1 MLLDL
6 FNIKKWNRCLTKC
19 ILPPHVY
26 SADFLN
32 CKCHSWYVF
41 FSQTNFFIV
50 SINIYVIFSPL
61 SMINFVRYFSNTL
74 KHITLCNSFFFS
86 KTSFLYKIKKTIY
99 RGCINPRFVLN
110 ADYLILVC
118 DRMKVKSPSWSFV
131 SLISRSCFVWT
142 LWCWVILL
150 RYTLLWR
157 TRSWPTFDPCVKW
170 SVTRGYRV
178 GLARVYPLLLFYY
191 YNKFPLQYLKTNVLF
206 FID

>member
-1 MLLDL
+1 M
-6 FNIKKWNRCLTKC
+6 
-19 ILPPHVY
+19 
-26 SADFLN
+26 
-32 CKCHSWYVF
+32 
-41 FSQTNFFIV
+41 
-50 SINIYVIFSPL
+50 
-61 SMINFVRYFSNTL
+61 
-74 KHITLCNSFFFS
+74 CNSFFFS
-86 KTSFLYKIKKTIY
+86 KTSFLYKIEKTIY

-118 DRMKVKSPSWSFV
+118 DRMKVKSLSWSFV

-157 TRSWPTFDPCVKW
+157 TRSRPTFDPCVKW

-206 FID
+206 FYWLRIYLGYDFIIDLYEYCINNAHVPKCCKFKSKCIIQTIASK

>member
-1 MLLDL
+1 MFTARIIWIVNVIHGML
-6 FNIKKWNRCLTKC
+6 
-19 ILPPHVY
+19 
-26 SADFLN
+26 
-32 CKCHSWYVF
+32 F

-61 SMINFVRYFSNTL
+61 SKINFVRYFSNTL

-86 KTSFLYKIKKTIY
+86 KTSFLYKIEKTIY

-118 DRMKVKSPSWSFV
+118 DRMKVRSPSWSFV

-150 RYTLLWR
+150 RYILCFEGQGRDLPL
-157 TRSWPTFDPCVKW
+157 TRVWNDP
-170 SVTRGYRV
+170 
-178 GLARVYPLLLFYY
+178 
-191 YNKFPLQYLKTNVLF
+191 
-206 FID
+206 

>member
-1 MLLDL
+1 MV
-6 FNIKKWNRCLTKC
+6 C
-19 ILPPHVY
+19 
-26 SADFLN
+26 
-32 CKCHSWYVF
+32 F

-61 SMINFVRYFSNTL
+61 SKINFVRYFSNTL
-74 KHITLCNSFFFS
+74 KTHYFVQLIFFS
-86 KTSFLYKIKKTIY
+86 KHHFCTKLKKPFTADVLF
-99 RGCINPRFVLN
+99 PRFVLN

>member
-1 MLLDL
+1 M
-6 FNIKKWNRCLTKC
+6 FTARIIWIVNVI
-19 ILPPHVY
+19 HGM
-26 SADFLN
+26 F
-32 CKCHSWYVF
+32 F

-61 SMINFVRYFSNTL
+61 SKINFVRYFSNTL
-74 KHITLCNSFFFS
+74 NTHYFVQLIFFFKNIIS
-86 KTSFLYKIKKTIY
+86 VQNWKTIY

-206 FID
+206 SID